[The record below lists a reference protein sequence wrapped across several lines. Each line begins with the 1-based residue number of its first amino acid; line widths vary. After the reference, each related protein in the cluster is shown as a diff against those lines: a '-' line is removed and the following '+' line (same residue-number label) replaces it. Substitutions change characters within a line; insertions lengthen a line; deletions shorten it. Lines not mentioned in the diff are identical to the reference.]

1 MLLQI
6 ITFPGLSVNDK
17 KDYLLLESRIF
28 KVGKTSKATKII

>member
-17 KDYLLLESRIF
+17 KDYLLLESRINHRLI
-28 KVGKTSKATKII
+28 KG